1 MGDGW
6 YENREPLTFD
16 VYQYSDLRVLIML
29 IIIYFFNKRVMIMI
43 TIFRNEKIDN
53 QTINISG

>member
-16 VYQYSDLRVLIML
+16 VYQYSDLRVPILL
-29 IIIYFFNKRVMIMI
+29 IIRYFFNKRVMIMI
-43 TIFRNEKIDN
+43 TISRNEKIDN
-53 QTINISG
+53 QTIHISG